1 MDRRSP
7 KPTAQPDLLDLRAFC
22 LVVDFGS
29 LTEAAQVL
37 QETKGSVSRR
47 LSRLE
52 ELLGVSL
59 LQRSPRLVQA
69 TEEGY
74 LYRQRLGQALGL
86 LDSANAAVQ
95 QTMEE
100 PKGHLRITAPH
111 DLGLVLLAPIV
122 ADFTERYKEVT
133 VDVLLTNQLLD
144 FDEHQI
150 DFAFRATGTLKDS
163 TLIAHKIADIR
174 AILVAS
180 PAYLNKYGTPQK
192 ASDLSAHRVLLNRS
206 VASPVSLQR
215 TKTREAITISVG
227 EATITAEMSFLA
239 RVAVSGA
246 GIALLPL
253 DIIERELAD
262 GSLVRVLSE
271 YEAPDMGKLYLLHR
285 SWQYLPPKIKAFR
298 EFALE
303 RLSRECERR
312 NSR

>member
-1 MDRRSP
+1 MERRNT
-7 KPTAQPDLLDLRAFC
+7 KPPAQPDLVDLRAFC

-69 TEEGY
+69 TEEGR
-74 LYRQRLGQALGL
+74 LYRQRLAQALDL

-95 QTMEE
+95 QTLEE

-111 DLGLVLLAPIV
+111 DLGLELLAPLV
-122 ADFTERYKEVT
+122 AAFTDRYHEIS
-133 VDVLLTNQLLD
+133 VDVLLTTRILD
-144 FDEHQI
+144 FDEQQI

-163 TLIAHKIADIR
+163 TLIAHKIADIK
-174 AILVAS
+174 AIFVAS
-180 PAYLNKYGTPQK
+180 PAYLTKSSAPQK
-192 ASDLSAHRVLLNRS
+192 LSDLSSHKLLLNRS
-206 VASPVSLQR
+206 VPNTVSLR
-215 TKTREAITISVG
+215 HIPTKETSTLSLG
-227 EATITAEMSFLA
+227 EATITAEMSFLTRA
-239 RVAVSGA
+239 AASGA

-253 DIIERELAD
+253 DIIERELAS
-262 GSLVRVLSE
+262 GALQRVLQD
-271 YEAPDMGKLYLLHR
+271 YEAPEMGKLYLLYR

-298 EFALE
+298 DFALE
-303 RLSRECERR
+303 HLTRECEKRR
-312 NSR
+312 